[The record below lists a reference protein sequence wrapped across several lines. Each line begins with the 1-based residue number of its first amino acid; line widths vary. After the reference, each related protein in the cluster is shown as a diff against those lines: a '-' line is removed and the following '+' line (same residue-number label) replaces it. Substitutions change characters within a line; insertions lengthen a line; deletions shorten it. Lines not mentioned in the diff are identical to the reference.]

1 MEQKLAFRNR
11 ISTKLIWS
19 ILPIL
24 LIIFILTIVIL
35 STSIRKRELNSYELR
50 GKNANA
56 IVVSAILN
64 WMDSIRV
71 LALSVASNPDI
82 TNTLLYPEDESLRK
96 RTQKYLNSIYNN
108 LEGCENIH
116 LIPFMQAGERIF
128 AEVEGEKKEILS
140 GYGFLNATG
149 KDFTI
154 GENFNNKDYVQAI
167 KDGKEWY
174 IGEAHFSMATGS
186 PMLPVAMQVKVN
198 DKIIGAVV
206 IEVKLDVF
214 HNTFVKRTDFGET
227 GYIFIFD
234 ERGRVIV
241 HPDTGLVLQ
250 ESGAE
255 KERKITE
262 RAIGGEEFF
271 IDIFD
276 GIKRVYFSRSTGL
289 SNEHVKDVWYV
300 TSSQEYSEI
309 IAPAR
314 RLTTVLII
322 AAVIMAI
329 LFAVAIRY
337 LFFLFIGSHIIKL
350 KDTLWSISQGDGD
363 LAQKLEVSSKD
374 EFSVLANN
382 YNVFIEKIAETIKKT
397 KENVGMISSSSLQ
410 VTASMD
416 EAVTV
421 TSEQSSQISEIA
433 SAMEEMSS
441 TSFEISENVAGAK
454 EKAEVARD
462 NTLKGQEQLKKVIDG
477 INVISS
483 HSEALARTIKNL
495 ARSNQQ
501 IGGILSAINDITDQ
515 TNLLALNAAIE
526 AARAGEAGRGFAV
539 VADEVRKLAERTQ
552 KSTEEI
558 SKIIQSLKVE
568 SESATAG
575 MDKSKLS
582 IEDGVKSVNEANKV
596 FMDIVSA
603 VDSIYESNIFIET
616 SIKEQTQTIS
626 KTSDNSQVVASAVE
640 ESNRSFVEVTNTVNN
655 LQTSLE
661 GLKNLIDLFK
671 TD

>member
-1 MEQKLAFRNR
+1 
-11 ISTKLIWS
+11 
-19 ILPIL
+19 
-24 LIIFILTIVIL
+24 
-35 STSIRKRELNSYELR
+35 
-50 GKNANA
+50 
-56 IVVSAILN
+56 
-64 WMDSIRV
+64 
-71 LALSVASNPDI
+71 
-82 TNTLLYPEDESLRK
+82 
-96 RTQKYLNSIYNN
+96 
-108 LEGCENIH
+108 
-116 LIPFMQAGERIF
+116 
-128 AEVEGEKKEILS
+128 
-140 GYGFLNATG
+140 
-149 KDFTI
+149 
-154 GENFNNKDYVQAI
+154 
-167 KDGKEWY
+167 
-174 IGEAHFSMATGS
+174 
-186 PMLPVAMQVKVN
+186 
-198 DKIIGAVV
+198 
-206 IEVKLDVF
+206 
-214 HNTFVKRTDFGET
+214 
-227 GYIFIFD
+227 
-234 ERGRVIV
+234 
-241 HPDTGLVLQ
+241 
-250 ESGAE
+250 
-255 KERKITE
+255 
-262 RAIGGEEFF
+262 
-271 IDIFD
+271 
-276 GIKRVYFSRSTGL
+276 
-289 SNEHVKDVWYV
+289 
-300 TSSQEYSEI
+300 
-309 IAPAR
+309 
-314 RLTTVLII
+314 
-322 AAVIMAI
+322 
-329 LFAVAIRY
+329 
-337 LFFLFIGSHIIKL
+337 
-350 KDTLWSISQGDGD
+350 
-363 LAQKLEVSSKD
+363 
-374 EFSVLANN
+374 
-382 YNVFIEKIAETIKKT
+382 
-397 KENVGMISSSSLQ
+397 
-410 VTASMD
+410 
-416 EAVTV
+416 
-421 TSEQSSQISEIA
+421 
-433 SAMEEMSS
+433 MEEMSS